1 MNEEEVVRLFLK
13 NGFQVSK
20 SALNLVS
27 EDPEAMISNLKK
39 INPRPFIITEQHI
52 KRVLKNTP
60 NKSIN
65 VGVIKKHDF
74 SKTPVHVSDYV
85 KELSLRYE
93 KIKLLLLKQIRP
105 KKLVSINK
113 ITPRT
118 TTFSIIGLVRKK
130 NDESVLVEDP
140 TGEIS
145 LYFDKEMEK
154 ELKSILLDD
163 VVAAQCQKKRERCY
177 VKKVFLLTPNHEIF
191 V

>member
-1 MNEEEVVRLFLK
+1 
-13 NGFQVSK
+13 
-20 SALNLVS
+20 
-27 EDPEAMISNLKK
+27 
-39 INPRPFIITEQHI
+39 
-52 KRVLKNTP
+52 
-60 NKSIN
+60 
-65 VGVIKKHDF
+65 
-74 SKTPVHVSDYV
+74 
-85 KELSLRYE
+85 
-93 KIKLLLLKQIRP
+93 
-105 KKLVSINK
+105 LVSINK

-177 VKKVFLLTPNHEIF
+177 VTIK
-191 V
+191 

>member
-65 VGVIKKHDF
+65 VGV
-74 SKTPVHVSDYV
+74 
-85 KELSLRYE
+85 
-93 KIKLLLLKQIRP
+93 
-105 KKLVSINK
+105 KKLN
-113 ITPRT
+113 
-118 TTFSIIGLVRKK
+118 
-130 NDESVLVEDP
+130 
-140 TGEIS
+140 
-145 LYFDKEMEK
+145 Y
-154 ELKSILLDD
+154 
-163 VVAAQCQKKRERCY
+163 Y
-177 VKKVFLLTPNHEIF
+177 Y
-191 V
+191 